1 MQEPAIRYE
10 LTDMGITKSTK
21 ISCLVRDG
29 RGNVVRLVL
38 DTERQLVERVCIR
51 DLGLRK
57 PQAPP
62 KRRS

>member
-1 MQEPAIRYE
+1 
-10 LTDMGITKSTK
+10 MGIAKSTK

-38 DTERQLVERVCIR
+38 DAERQLVERVCIR
-51 DLGLRK
+51 DLGLRR
-57 PQAPP
+57 PQAPRA